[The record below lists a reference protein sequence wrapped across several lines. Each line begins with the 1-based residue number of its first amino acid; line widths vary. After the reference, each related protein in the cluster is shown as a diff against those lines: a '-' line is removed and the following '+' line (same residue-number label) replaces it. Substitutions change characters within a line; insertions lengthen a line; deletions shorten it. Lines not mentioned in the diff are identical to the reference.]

1 MRRIEK
7 EYVEAYTAYVE
18 AFDGA
23 METIKKFRET
33 KALANHLTV
42 SLAVCFC
49 ELLSAEGAERACIHR
64 AARPVRPAV
73 ESNWRTI

>member
-1 MRRIEK
+1 MLRIQEV
-7 EYVEAYTAYVE
+7 YLEANTAHVE

-42 SLAVCFC
+42 SLAVCFR
-49 ELLSAEGAERACIHR
+49 ELLSA
-64 AARPVRPAV
+64 
-73 ESNWRTI
+73 